1 MSHDVTDW
9 VTHSARFRLCGNL
22 YGTAMQ
28 YLSCFRYRESWLIAR
43 VQVKISTHKIDLS
56 NVTSKCGSKDNI
68 QHTPRGGE
76 KKVPAVTF
84 SWHDCVCVVTWNG
97 TPCSSDSLALRE
109 QNSCKCQGSLTLYS
123 PHKNRRATDHHID
136 RYTGRWWVGCYI
148 WYSEEGTGRVRSPP
162 RPLLAVPNVTAH
174 PSTASVPISYY
185 SIWYYNCLW
194 SLKS

>member
-109 QNSCKCQGSLTLYS
+109 QNSCKSQYDRCQNLKVQKITHKTGLLQRTVDNSVVACQTCVVQSL
-123 PHKNRRATDHHID
+123 HKR
-136 RYTGRWWVGCYI
+136 
-148 WYSEEGTGRVRSPP
+148 
-162 RPLLAVPNVTAH
+162 
-174 PSTASVPISYY
+174 
-185 SIWYYNCLW
+185 
-194 SLKS
+194 K